1 MKKCKMLLIILAAL
15 ILAGCNG
22 SKIVDE
28 RGETESV
35 TAAEKT
41 TTDKDPDAAVEA
53 EFYDDARGGI
63 SVECMEM
70 VDGELKYGIVDSEM
84 GISVTDGEVKLR
96 VKISGEYSF
105 EGQLL
110 NNENTYNLYLYHN
123 GNLHKFNYED
133 SDTYMYT
140 KKVKNGEDLNMEIS
154 FKTADEITSYKIFC
168 IVYNDKDMLG
178 ENAEHNR
185 EYNLNSQG
193 LYIYCQ
199 DFVLDLSE
207 NTQLD
212 NEKEGFEVI
221 EAEDGAAAILKVQ
234 SEKPDILL
242 LDIMMPVLDGIEVC
256 KQVRKMSDLPI
267 IMVTAKD
274 DDDDRIAGLEI
285 GADDYITKPFNSR
298 EVVARV
304 KAVLRRAGTQEKK
317 GEVSRI
323 TYPGLIIDMDQYQ
336 VTAFGN
342 KMTFT
347 TKEMELLWCLAS
359 NPGKAFSR
367 NQLLETIWGYSYY
380 GDTRTVDTHIKRIRQ
395 KLNIPPDSKW
405 DITTIWGV
413 GYKFELK
420 DE

>member
-1 MKKCKMLLIILAAL
+1 MAKQKILIADDEAQIREIL
-15 ILAGCNG
+15 
-22 SKIVDE
+22 
-28 RGETESV
+28 R
-35 TAAEKT
+35 
-41 TTDKDPDAAVEA
+41 
-53 EFYDDARGGI
+53 
-63 SVECMEM
+63 
-70 VDGELKYGIVDSEM
+70 
-84 GISVTDGEVKLR
+84 
-96 VKISGEYSF
+96 
-105 EGQLL
+105 
-110 NNENTYNLYLYHN
+110 
-123 GNLHKFNYED
+123 
-133 SDTYMYT
+133 
-140 KKVKNGEDLNMEIS
+140 
-154 FKTADEITSYKIFC
+154 
-168 IVYNDKDMLG
+168 
-178 ENAEHNR
+178 
-185 EYNLNSQG
+185 
-193 LYIYCQ
+193 IY
-199 DFVLDLSE
+199 F
-207 NTQLD
+207 
-212 NEKEGFEVI
+212 EKEGFEVI

-267 IMVTAKD
+267 IM
-274 DDDDRIAGLEI
+274 IAGLEI

>member
-1 MKKCKMLLIILAAL
+1 MAKQKILIADDEAQIREIL
-15 ILAGCNG
+15 
-22 SKIVDE
+22 
-28 RGETESV
+28 R
-35 TAAEKT
+35 
-41 TTDKDPDAAVEA
+41 
-53 EFYDDARGGI
+53 
-63 SVECMEM
+63 
-70 VDGELKYGIVDSEM
+70 
-84 GISVTDGEVKLR
+84 
-96 VKISGEYSF
+96 
-105 EGQLL
+105 
-110 NNENTYNLYLYHN
+110 
-123 GNLHKFNYED
+123 
-133 SDTYMYT
+133 
-140 KKVKNGEDLNMEIS
+140 
-154 FKTADEITSYKIFC
+154 
-168 IVYNDKDMLG
+168 
-178 ENAEHNR
+178 
-185 EYNLNSQG
+185 
-193 LYIYCQ
+193 IY
-199 DFVLDLSE
+199 F
-207 NTQLD
+207 
-212 NEKEGFEVI
+212 EKEGFDVI

-359 NPGKAFSR
+359 NPGKAFKIGR
-367 NQLLETIWGYSYY
+367 AH
-380 GDTRTVDTHIKRIRQ
+380 V
-395 KLNIPPDSKW
+395 
-405 DITTIWGV
+405 
-413 GYKFELK
+413 
-420 DE
+420 

>member
-1 MKKCKMLLIILAAL
+1 MNKAKILVVEDDKAVRNLITTTLETQNYQYHTAEKGSEALLEAVSFQPDVMLLDLGLPDADGLELLRELRQRYGLPVIVVSARTEESEKVAAL
-15 ILAGCNG
+15 DC
-22 SKIVDE
+22 
-28 RGETESV
+28 
-35 TAAEKT
+35 
-41 TTDKDPDAAVEA
+41 
-53 EFYDDARGGI
+53 
-63 SVECMEM
+63 
-70 VDGELKYGIVDSEM
+70 
-84 GISVTDGEVKLR
+84 
-96 VKISGEYSF
+96 
-105 EGQLL
+105 
-110 NNENTYNLYLYHN
+110 
-123 GNLHKFNYED
+123 
-133 SDTYMYT
+133 
-140 KKVKNGEDLNMEIS
+140 
-154 FKTADEITSYKIFC
+154 
-168 IVYNDKDMLG
+168 
-178 ENAEHNR
+178 
-185 EYNLNSQG
+185 
-193 LYIYCQ
+193 
-199 DFVLDLSE
+199 
-207 NTQLD
+207 
-212 NEKEGFEVI
+212 
-221 EAEDGAAAILKVQ
+221 
-234 SEKPDILL
+234 
-242 LDIMMPVLDGIEVC
+242 
-256 KQVRKMSDLPI
+256 
-267 IMVTAKD
+267 
-274 DDDDRIAGLEI
+274 

>member
-1 MKKCKMLLIILAAL
+1 MAKQKILIADDEAQIREIL
-15 ILAGCNG
+15 
-22 SKIVDE
+22 
-28 RGETESV
+28 R
-35 TAAEKT
+35 
-41 TTDKDPDAAVEA
+41 
-53 EFYDDARGGI
+53 
-63 SVECMEM
+63 
-70 VDGELKYGIVDSEM
+70 
-84 GISVTDGEVKLR
+84 
-96 VKISGEYSF
+96 
-105 EGQLL
+105 
-110 NNENTYNLYLYHN
+110 
-123 GNLHKFNYED
+123 
-133 SDTYMYT
+133 
-140 KKVKNGEDLNMEIS
+140 
-154 FKTADEITSYKIFC
+154 
-168 IVYNDKDMLG
+168 
-178 ENAEHNR
+178 
-185 EYNLNSQG
+185 
-193 LYIYCQ
+193 IY
-199 DFVLDLSE
+199 F
-207 NTQLD
+207 
-212 NEKEGFEVI
+212 EKEGFEVI

-274 DDDDRIAGLEI
+274 D
-285 GADDYITKPFNSR
+285 DDYITKPFNSR